1 MVKYEI
7 VEATEA
13 HLEEAAANLR
23 QADRDELWAA
33 FHFTPSEAL
42 AAAKSEKTFAS
53 LADGKVLCIYGTWRP
68 SATGLL
74 GVPWMLSTNE
84 LPKHYRYFA
93 RESKNYVSHLKQRF
107 LSLENYVDA
116 RNSLAIRWLRW
127 LGFVMEKPRAWGADK
142 LPFHRFHMEIV

>member
-1 MVKYEI
+1 MTKYEI

-23 QADRDELWAA
+23 QADRDELWAS
-33 FHFTPSEAL
+33 FHLTPLEAIKTAQSET
-42 AAAKSEKTFAS
+42 TFAS

-68 SATGLL
+68 AATSLK

-93 RESKNYVSHLKQRF
+93 RGSKGYINYLKEHF
-107 LSLENYVDA
+107 LRLENYVDA
-116 RNSLAIRWLRW
+116 RNKLAVRW
-127 LGFVMEKPRAWGADK
+127 LGWLGFTVEPPTLFGAEQ
-142 LPFHRFHMEIV
+142 LPFHRFHMEIA